1 MTTTEE
7 CPLCCEALS
16 PADTIYALNCPTVAC
31 HFNYCCDCIQSLQ
44 RSAADGYSEAS
55 DGSNQ
60 LKVSVQCPQCRGK
73 YESEVYNS
81 RIIVHAVL
89 ILRQAHTL
97 SDTLGLV
104 DSELPASGL
113 QIKHAFL
120 RETSMEDLQDAVR
133 RLDVYHKEHG
143 VHTIVP
149 PLDWKEWSRYL
160 PATRDQTA
168 SLPSSGSDISQGPP
182 FLDPTLF
189 MGLEELMTKD
199 EQEFVT
205 EMLCCGKAEP
215 LQQAAHILHG
225 ILHVTSSRNAA
236 SAVYQFSLSTG
247 TSGGMNSTTAGA
259 KKIPLTKQELADI
272 QLTRKRWPLPTRMPR
287 CVSLPVY
294 DPQARAKLL
303 KFKKSV
309 AAASAS
315 AESDA
320 CATDLVLAQ
329 VRGPAGRSGIRV
341 NDVVT
346 HIQGERVTSLVEF
359 DTAMGRELAENP
371 DDGSVLIV
379 VNADDEIANL
389 LYERSQKI
397 KEHQEQVRQQHRR
410 TP

>member
-1 MTTTEE
+1 
-7 CPLCCEALS
+7 
-16 PADTIYALNCPTVAC
+16 
-31 HFNYCCDCIQSLQ
+31 
-44 RSAADGYSEAS
+44 
-55 DGSNQ
+55 
-60 LKVSVQCPQCRGK
+60 
-73 YESEVYNS
+73 
-81 RIIVHAVL
+81 
-89 ILRQAHTL
+89 
-97 SDTLGLV
+97 
-104 DSELPASGL
+104 L

-143 VHTIVP
+143 VDTVVP

-168 SLPSSGSDISQGPP
+168 SLQANGSDISQAPP

-225 ILHVTSSRNAA
+225 ILHVTTSRRTE
-236 SAVYQFSLSTG
+236 STLHQLSLSTSG
-247 TSGGMNSTTAGA
+247 SGGMNSTTAGA
-259 KKIPLTKQELADI
+259 KKVPFTKQELADI

-294 DPQARAKLL
+294 DTQARAKLL
-303 KFKKSV
+303 KFKKS
-309 AAASAS
+309 AASAS
-315 AESDA
+315 AESST

-346 HIQGERVTSLVEF
+346 HIEGERVTSLLEF
-359 DTAMGRELAENP
+359 DTAMGRELDENP

-389 LYERSQKI
+389 LYERSQRI

-410 TP
+410 VT